1 MINLSENE
9 DLQISVPQDGRLAA
23 NDICAEKLSQIVSWL
38 DKYCDLAMIIR
49 HWHKHMQEI
58 TVMALKNMVNREKTK
73 GQTEAE
79 ISEAIIK
86 FEKEY
91 MGRGPDE
98 TRTYIIGDMVI
109 VRLRGV
115 LTPAEKQ
122 LAKSD
127 DSLNKGRALIK
138 QVRIELLE
146 KARPLLENIIQNILI
161 TKVTSMHT
169 DISTVTGE
177 RVIIFTLES
186 APQIETQAGD

>member
-1 MINLSENE
+1 MKNNT
-9 DLQISVPQDGRLAA
+9 VR
-23 NDICAEKLSQIVSWL
+23 QIVSWL

-49 HWHKHMQEI
+49 RRHEHMQEI
-58 TVMALKNMVNREKTK
+58 TVIKLKNMVNREKTK

-79 ISEAIIK
+79 VSKAIIR

-122 LAKSD
+122 LAGSD

-146 KARPLLENIIQNILI
+146 KARPLLENIIQDILA
-161 TKVTSMHT
+161 TKVASMHT

-186 APQIETQAGD
+186 APQIETQAED